1 MSVCKREEDPGP
13 SCLTQHRILLDH
25 KSSTSWVDEEY
36 EKENSISHSISLEHF
51 ILADQIEGHP
61 TSQADS

>member
-1 MSVCKREEDPGP
+1 MSVCKRQEDPGP
-13 SCLTQHRILLDH
+13 SFLTQHGILLDH

-36 EKENSISHSISLEHF
+36 EKENSASHSISLDRF
-51 ILADQIEGHP
+51 ILADQMEGHP